1 MIPSLINPGAS
12 FTYSSFKEDW
22 HWNQH

>member
-1 MIPSLINPGAS
+1 MIPSLRNPGAS

-22 HWNQH
+22 HWNKH